1 MQFVD
6 CVPNRLLHECIY
18 MAEPP
23 AIVEERS
30 VSCIVVGLCS
40 IKSFQSGSHSDSL
53 CPVAVQQVAL
63 QVVPPASQPA
73 VASLRDRQLYPPSL
87 LRECVCVCVK
97 GVGAG
102 GVCLVR
108 HHSNGVHGNLTPEK
122 CSTAPKIGPEHNH
135 MPPPSSDSLHC
146 FQRSRGVWHNCRESA
161 GEKTTW

>member
-1 MQFVD
+1 MHSGGPV
-6 CVPNRLLHECIY
+6 LHQELSVRQSLRQC
-18 MAEPP
+18 
-23 AIVEERS
+23 
-30 VSCIVVGLCS
+30 VSC
-40 IKSFQSGSHSDSL
+40 GSAASRVTSRAP
-53 CPVAVQQVAL
+53 CK
-63 QVVPPASQPA
+63 PASRSISERQA
-73 VASLRDRQLYPPSL
+73 TVSSLSTERV
-87 LRECVCVCVK
+87 CVCVCVK